1 MSVVNSQNTG
11 TRRYEQQ
18 LARAMGVLG
27 NICVTVSG
35 ITPTASIFII
45 APVAFANQG
54 SGTFLAF
61 IIAAVI
67 GLGMGMC
74 YGELGSA
81 FPIAGG
87 QYSIIAR
94 VLGRPV
100 GFLAFADY
108 LVLTVFVPSSIALGA
123 GQYVALLWPGMSNA
137 NLIGLIIMLAT
148 TVVAIFHIRTNAFVT
163 GIFLAIELLAVG
175 TMSVLGFT
183 HVHQPLS
190 ILFQPQTVGAHGV
203 FSPLSLGLL
212 LAGVSTAIFAYN
224 GYDSPIIYSEETTG
238 PRSGVAK
245 AVFWSLGI
253 TIVAELVP
261 VTAALLGAPSLS
273 SLVSSSTPMS
283 YVLTAL
289 GGNILNTL
297 VLVGV
302 LCAIFNGT
310 IAILLSYGR
319 VLYSSGRDKTWPEPI
334 SRWLAAT
341 HPRFKSPWVATAL
354 LGIVGGLLTYFS
366 NVASLVTFTGVLL
379 VVLYGL
385 VALSA
390 LVSRIKQRS
399 LIRPYK
405 MPWWPLWPII
415 GLVGCVVVFT
425 QQSLSDMGICAAILL
440 VAAIYYLVYLRPRR
454 ATHWVMLDPTHGD
467 DAEAAALESGQQAGS
482 ASSLQAEA

>member
-1 MSVVNSQNTG
+1 MSMVNPQNTV

-18 LARAMGVLG
+18 LSRAMGVLG

-35 ITPTASIFII
+35 VTPTASIFII
-45 APVAFANQG
+45 APVAFASQG

-67 GLGMGMC
+67 GLGMAMC
-74 YGELGSA
+74 YAELGST

-87 QYSIIAR
+87 QYSVVAR
-94 VLGRPV
+94 VLGRPI

-123 GQYVALLWPGMSNA
+123 GQYVALLWPTANNA

-148 TVVAIFHIRTNAFVT
+148 TVIAILHIRTNAIVT

-175 TMSVLGFT
+175 TMSVLGLI
-183 HVHQPLS
+183 HIHQPLS
-190 ILFQPQTVGAHGV
+190 ILFQPQTVGSHNALSPITLGV
-203 FSPLSLGLL
+203 L
-212 LAGVSTAIFAYN
+212 LAGVSIAIFAYN
-224 GYDSPIIYSEETTG
+224 GYDSPIIYSEEMTG
-238 PRSGVAK
+238 PRRGVAK

-253 TIVAELVP
+253 TIVAELIP
-261 VTAALLGAPSLS
+261 VTAVLLGAPSLQALINS
-273 SLVSSSTPMS
+273 PTPMS

-289 GGNILNTL
+289 GGNVINVL

-319 VLYSSGRDKTWPEPI
+319 VLYSSGRDRAWPEPI

-366 NVASLVTFTGVLL
+366 SIATLVTFTGVLL
-379 VVLYGL
+379 VILYGL

-390 LVSRIKQRS
+390 LVSRLSQRN
-399 LIRPYK
+399 LERPYK
-405 MPWWPLWPII
+405 MPFWPLWPLI

-425 QQSLSDMGICAAILL
+425 QQTFSDMGICAAIFV
-440 VAAIYYLVYLRPRR
+440 VAGLYYVIYLRPRR
-454 ATHWVMLDPTHGD
+454 ATHWVMLDPAHSD
-467 DAEAAALESGQQAGS
+467 DAEMLEAEPQV
-482 ASSLQAEA
+482 SLEG

>member
-1 MSVVNSQNTG
+1 MSMANPQNTV

-18 LARAMGVLG
+18 LSRAMGVLG

-35 ITPTASIFII
+35 VTPTASIFII
-45 APVAFANQG
+45 APVAFASQG

-67 GLGMGMC
+67 GLGMAMC
-74 YGELGSA
+74 YAELGST

-87 QYSIIAR
+87 QYSVVAR
-94 VLGRPV
+94 VLGRPI

-123 GQYVALLWPGMSNA
+123 GQYVALLWPAMNNA

-148 TVVAIFHIRTNAFVT
+148 TVIAILHIRTNAIVT

-175 TMSVLGFT
+175 TMSVLGLI
-183 HVHQPLS
+183 HIHQPLS
-190 ILFQPQTVGAHGV
+190 ILFQPQTVGSHNALSPITLGV
-203 FSPLSLGLL
+203 L

-224 GYDSPIIYSEETTG
+224 GYDSPIIYSEEMTG
-238 PRSGVAK
+238 PRRGVAK

-253 TIVAELVP
+253 TIVAELIP
-261 VTAALLGAPSLS
+261 VTAALLGAPSLQALINS
-273 SLVSSSTPMS
+273 PTPMS

-289 GGNILNTL
+289 GGNVLNTL

-319 VLYSSGRDKTWPEPI
+319 VLYSSGRDRAWPEPI

-341 HPRFKSPWVATAL
+341 HPRFKSPWVATAV

-366 NVASLVTFTGVLL
+366 NVAALVTFTGVLL
-379 VVLYGL
+379 VILYGL

-390 LVSRIKQRS
+390 LVSRLSQRN
-399 LIRPYK
+399 LVRPYR
-405 MPWWPLWPII
+405 MPLWPLWPLI

-425 QQSLSDMGICAAILL
+425 QQTFSDMGICAAIF
-440 VAAIYYLVYLRPRR
+440 VAAGLYYVIYLRPRR
-454 ATHWVMLDPTHGD
+454 ATHWVMLDPAHSD
-467 DAEAAALESGQQAGS
+467 DAEALEVEPQV
-482 ASSLQAEA
+482 SLEG